1 VIEVTDGVF
10 CETGWEGANVGAI
23 LTDDGVVLVDSPML
37 PRDAR
42 AWKEQ
47 ITRVCE
53 SPIVFLINTDYHFD
67 HMMTDCL
74 LCDRVIAHSLAEPA
88 FLAQDGEIFGQM
100 LDMFFPGIDAKSKRE
115 VRALRSVAPYITF
128 SENLILNMGSRRI
141 EITRVGGHTPAT
153 AVIHLPE
160 NGILFTG
167 DLHEHEL
174 HPYAGDGN
182 ILEWMEALRRVEAMD
197 VEKLVPGHGD
207 VCDLKSVARMRQYFE
222 EMKERVL
229 ELMRQGCGRD
239 EVEER
244 VDLFSY
250 FPVEEG
256 KEARAKGFIRLGV
269 GRMFSQLAESG
280 AGAKVP

>member
-1 VIEVTDGVF
+1 MIQVADGVF
-10 CETGWEGANVGAI
+10 CETAWDGANVGAI
-23 LTDDGVVLVDSPML
+23 VTDDGIVLVDSPML

-42 AWKEQ
+42 AWKKQ
-47 ITRVCE
+47 IARISE
-53 SPIVFLINTDYHFD
+53 KPIAFLINTDYHFD

-88 FLAQDGEIFGQM
+88 FMAQDGEIFEQM
-100 LDMFFPGIDAKSKRE
+100 LDMFFPDIDAKARRE
-115 VRALRSVAPYITF
+115 VRRLHSVPPFITF
-128 SENLILNMGSRRI
+128 SENLVLNMGSRRI

-153 AVIHLPE
+153 AVVHVPE
-160 NGILFTG
+160 SGILFTG

-182 ILEWMEALRRVEAMD
+182 ILEWIKALNRIEGMD
-197 VEKLVPGHGD
+197 VAKLVPGHGD
-207 VCDLKSVARMRQYFE
+207 VCDLKSVARMRRYFE
-222 EMKERVL
+222 EMRERVL
-229 ELMRQGCGRD
+229 ELMRKGCDRD

-256 KEARAKGFIRLGV
+256 KESRAKSFIRLGV
-269 GRMFSQLAESG
+269 GRMFSQLVESSVDME
-280 AGAKVP
+280 AP

>member
-1 VIEVTDGVF
+1 LIQVADGVF
-10 CETGWEGANVGAI
+10 CETTWDGANVGAI

-47 ITRVCE
+47 ISRISEKRV
-53 SPIVFLINTDYHFD
+53 VFLVNTDYHFD

-74 LCDRVIAHSLAEPA
+74 LCDRIIAHSLAEPA
-88 FLAQDGEIFGQM
+88 FLAQDGEIFEQM
-100 LDMFFPGIDAKSKRE
+100 LDLFFPDVDAKAKRG
-115 VRALRSVAPYITF
+115 VRKLRSVAPFITF
-128 SENLILNMGSRRI
+128 SENLVLNMGSRRI

-153 AVIHLPE
+153 AVVHLPE
-160 NGILFTG
+160 SGILFTG

-182 ILEWMEALRRVEAMD
+182 IIEWIEALNRIEGMD
-197 VEKLVPGHGD
+197 VTKIVPGHGD
-207 VCDLKSVARMRQYFE
+207 VCDLKSVVRMRQYFE

-229 ELMRQGCGRD
+229 ELMRKGCNRD

-256 KEARAKGFIRLGV
+256 KEARAKSFIRLGV
-269 GRMFSQLAESG
+269 GRMFSQLEESG
-280 AGAKVP
+280 GCIVAP